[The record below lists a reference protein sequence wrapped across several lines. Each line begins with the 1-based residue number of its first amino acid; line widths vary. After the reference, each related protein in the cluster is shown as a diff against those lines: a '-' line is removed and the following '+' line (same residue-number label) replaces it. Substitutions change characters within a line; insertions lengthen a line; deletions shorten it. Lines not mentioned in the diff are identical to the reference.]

1 MDCIVN
7 CIVCIV
13 LSCPARARRNKMNEA
28 GDDLA
33 VGKEVDPKQIVA
45 FVVGV
50 VTVTDWQQSPISF
63 GM

>member
-1 MDCIVN
+1 
-7 CIVCIV
+7 
-13 LSCPARARRNKMNEA
+13 MNEA